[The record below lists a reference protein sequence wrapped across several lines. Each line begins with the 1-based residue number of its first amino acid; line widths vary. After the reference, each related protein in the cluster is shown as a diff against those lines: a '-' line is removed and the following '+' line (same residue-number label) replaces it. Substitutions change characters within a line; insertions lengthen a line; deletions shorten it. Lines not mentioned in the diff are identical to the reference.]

1 MTISKVLICD
11 ENGNVFSEDNRVF
24 SHLKEFT
31 LASIKQAAKEE
42 ILSRYPEFKQRN
54 LSMGILTAEEE
65 REIRNGIESIRLY
78 AHSLEDR
85 VLAVQWN
92 GQESTRVAACDEI
105 SSISWNYAVEAP
117 PAPVRYTSYEFLLR
131 FTPQE
136 RAAFRAAAMT
146 DPLVAD
152 FQQLATAAQQVISND
167 PNTVAGMNYLVS
179 VGLLAQQR
187 ANEILGV
194 SEK

>member
-42 ILSRYPEFKQRN
+42 ILSRYPEFK
-54 LSMGILTAEEE
+54 E